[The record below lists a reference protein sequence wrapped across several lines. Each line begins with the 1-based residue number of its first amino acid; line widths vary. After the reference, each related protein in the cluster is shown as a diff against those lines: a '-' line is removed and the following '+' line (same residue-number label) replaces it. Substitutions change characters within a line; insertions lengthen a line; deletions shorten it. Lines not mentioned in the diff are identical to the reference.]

1 MKDPKLILITG
12 ESGSGKTTI
21 AKALKETLTNKE
33 VFLIEME
40 NILFHIT
47 KEKALFVIVIILL
60 YLFISIK

>member
-40 NILFHIT
+40 KYFNRQ
-47 KEKALFVIVIILL
+47 EE
-60 YLFISIK
+60 